1 MKIQHFWRIPAATVL
16 LALLTACAHPIVV
29 SPLDTPLRV
38 ESKLSARKAAY
49 VMTETDRN
57 LEVTTPG
64 GGGDKVS
71 YKPYRDLEKA
81 IRDALRAVYSD
92 VVAVNSASDQEA
104 IRTHG
109 VSHVFSPRIT
119 TTSESPSA
127 FTWPPTKFGIDMTS
141 EVRDASGK
149 TLTTIRTQSNGAAE
163 FDEFK
168 SDFSLA
174 ARRAATQL
182 SEQFQKQVAADP
194 LLR

>member
-1 MKIQHFWRIPAATVL
+1 MNIQRFWRIPAAATLLVL
-16 LALLTACAHPIVV
+16 LAACAHPIVV

-38 ESKLSARKAAY
+38 ESKLSPKKAAY
-49 VMTETDRN
+49 VLTEADRN

-92 VVAVNSASDQEA
+92 VIAVNSASDQA
-104 IRTHG
+104 LRAQG

-119 TTSESPSA
+119 TTSDSPSP
-127 FTWPPTKFGIDMTS
+127 FTWPPTKFGIVMVTQVSDPGG
-141 EVRDASGK
+141 API
-149 TLTTIRTQSNGAAE
+149 TTIRTQSNGAAE

-168 SDFSLA
+168 HDFSLS

-182 SEQFQKQVAADP
+182 SEQFRQQVAADP

>member
-1 MKIQHFWRIPAATVL
+1 MNIQRFWRIPAAATLLVL
-16 LALLTACAHPIVV
+16 LAACAHPIVV

-38 ESKLSARKAAY
+38 ESKLSPKKAAY
-49 VMTETDRN
+49 VLTEADRN

-92 VVAVNSASDQEA
+92 VIAVNSASDQA
-104 IRTHG
+104 LRAQG

-119 TTSESPSA
+119 TTSDSPSP
-127 FTWPPTKFGIDMTS
+127 FTWPPTKFGIVMVTQVSDPGG
-141 EVRDASGK
+141 API
-149 TLTTIRTQSNGAAE
+149 TTIRTQSKGAAE

-168 SDFSLA
+168 HDFSLS

-182 SEQFQKQVAADP
+182 SEQFRQQVAADP

>member
-1 MKIQHFWRIPAATVL
+1 MNIQCFWRIPAAAALLVL
-16 LALLTACAHPIVV
+16 LAACAHPIVV

-38 ESKLSARKAAY
+38 ESKLSPKKAAY
-49 VMTETDRN
+49 VLTEADRN

-92 VVAVNSASDQEA
+92 VIAVNSASDREA
-104 IRTHG
+104 FRAHG

-119 TTSESPSA
+119 TTSDSPSA
-127 FTWPPTKFGIDMTS
+127 FTWPPTKFGIEMTS
-141 EVRDASGK
+141 QVSDPSGAAI
-149 TLTTIRTQSNGAAE
+149 TTIRTQSNGAAE

-168 SDFSLA
+168 HDFSLS

>member
-1 MKIQHFWRIPAATVL
+1 MNFQRYWRIPTAAAL
-16 LALLTACAHPIVV
+16 LALMAACAHPIVV

-38 ESKLSARKAAY
+38 ESKLSPKKAAY
-49 VMTETDRN
+49 VLTEADRN

-92 VVAVNSASDQEA
+92 VIAVNSASDQA
-104 IRTHG
+104 LRAQG

-119 TTSESPSA
+119 TTSDSPSP
-127 FTWPPTKFGIDMTS
+127 FTWPPTKFGIVMVTQVSDPGG
-141 EVRDASGK
+141 API
-149 TLTTIRTQSNGAAE
+149 TTIRTQSNGAAE

-168 SDFSLA
+168 HDFSLS

-182 SEQFQKQVAADP
+182 SEQFRQQVAADP